1 MKLVILCG
9 GLGSRLSE
17 ETKIIPKPLV
27 KVGNKPIL
35 WHIMKYYKSYNNN
48 QFILA
53 LGYKGKMIENY
64 FRNNRKDGFNIQ
76 FVHTGQYTQTGS
88 RLLKLKEYLK
98 DEENFMLTYGDGLCN
113 VNLNK
118 LKQFHLKKKPIGTV
132 TAVNP
137 PVRFGE
143 LSINKN
149 KISEF
154 KEKSTTK
161 TNWISGGYFIFNKS
175 FLNLIP
181 KGDNSILETLP
192 FTKLVKKKKFY
203 AFKHHGFWQCM
214 DTMREKK
221 ILNKLW
227 YTKKAPWK
235 NW

>member
-143 LSINKN
+143 LSISKN

-161 TNWISGGYFIFNKS
+161 TNWISGGYFIFNKV
-175 FLNLIP
+175 F
-181 KGDNSILETLP
+181 
-192 FTKLVKKKKFY
+192 
-203 AFKHHGFWQCM
+203 
-214 DTMREKK
+214 
-221 ILNKLW
+221 
-227 YTKKAPWK
+227 
-235 NW
+235 